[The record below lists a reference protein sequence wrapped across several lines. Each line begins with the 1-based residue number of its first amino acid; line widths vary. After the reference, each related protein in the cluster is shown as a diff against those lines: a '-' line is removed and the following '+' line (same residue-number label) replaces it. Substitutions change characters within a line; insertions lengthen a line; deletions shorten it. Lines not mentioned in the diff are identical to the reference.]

1 MTMTNWEIYTTA
13 KNLLEAFTDSNQY
26 LPIKLNFF
34 ILKNKNTLIQLAQD
48 IDNARIQVIH
58 NYGTLDE
65 ESGYYNIPEDQIQS
79 ANQELND
86 LFAIEQEIDIKKLSI
101 NDFPDD
107 INLTTGQMNALMFM
121 IE

>member
-1 MTMTNWEIYTTA
+1 MKMTNFEIYMTA

-34 ILKNKNTLIQLAQD
+34 ILKNKNILIQLAQD

-58 NYGTLDE
+58 NQGTLDE

-86 LFAIEQEIDIKKLSI
+86 LFAIEQEIDIKKLNI